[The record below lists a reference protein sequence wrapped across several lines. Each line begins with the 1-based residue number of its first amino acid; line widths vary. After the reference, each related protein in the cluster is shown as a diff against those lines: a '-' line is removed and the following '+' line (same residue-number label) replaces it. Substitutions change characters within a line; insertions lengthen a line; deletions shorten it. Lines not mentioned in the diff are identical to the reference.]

1 MALSWTTMF
10 KVVPERPEIMEYI
23 ARIRTRPALARVQAI
38 DAKLAAEHEAAAQ
51 AASA

>member
-23 ARIRTRPALARVQAI
+23 ARIRARPALARVQAI
-38 DAKLAAEHEAAAQ
+38 DAKLAAEHETAAQ